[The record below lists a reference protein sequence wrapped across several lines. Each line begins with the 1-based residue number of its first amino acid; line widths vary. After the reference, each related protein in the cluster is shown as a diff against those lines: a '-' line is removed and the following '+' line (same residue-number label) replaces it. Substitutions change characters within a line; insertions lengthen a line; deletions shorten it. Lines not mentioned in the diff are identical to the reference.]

1 LRSTI
6 KHDFMKPDKE
16 LTLDLTLREAE
27 ILASASSEIRA
38 MAESGDLKLLHE
50 KFRTLT
56 DKVSSEY
63 LKVRDH
69 IDRII

>member
-1 LRSTI
+1 
-6 KHDFMKPDKE
+6 MKPDKE

-27 ILASASSEIRA
+27 ILASANMDIRA
-38 MAESGDLKLLHE
+38 MAEKGDLKLLHE
-50 KFRTLT
+50 KFRILS
-56 DKVSSEY
+56 DQVSSEY